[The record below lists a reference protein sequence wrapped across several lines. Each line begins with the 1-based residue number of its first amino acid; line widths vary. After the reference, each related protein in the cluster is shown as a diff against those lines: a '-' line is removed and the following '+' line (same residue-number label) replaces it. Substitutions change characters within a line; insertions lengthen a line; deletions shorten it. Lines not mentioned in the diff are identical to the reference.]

1 MYNDHQVERHGYFDI
16 QMEDLSEKE
25 LEKLWTRAV
34 RDGGMI
40 LGRSTH
46 NNIERLFQ
54 SFSLSQEEKSQL
66 GVTMSLT
73 PFLQ

>member
-16 QMEDLSEKE
+16 QREDLSEKE
-25 LEKLWTRAV
+25 SEKFWTRAV

-46 NNIERLFQ
+46 NNVE
-54 SFSLSQEEKSQL
+54 
-66 GVTMSLT
+66 
-73 PFLQ
+73 